1 MAKICPNCKASLP
14 DNIKFCTECGAA
26 VPAAEPVI
34 RQTAP
39 QSIPQTP
46 PVKAATPPPVV
57 TPPPVTAA
65 APAVNGEYIP
75 TKGSKYDPITTKGF
89 IGIGLLMCIPVIGI
103 VLTIVWA
110 CGGCKKINKRNLA
123 RASLIMMAIG
133 LVFSLIFSI
142 AVKAIISSAVEQVEQ
157 ESGISVSALLNGKEE
172 NSAAAESS
180 DIASLLGGIASL
192 SGEGESTASESDLG
206 ELASLLGGIAALSGE
221 GNSGVT
227 NQDIEE
233 LQELQGILEGLEGV
247 TGENGESTAGLDAL
261 LEGAIAANQDAEAA
275 NDGWPSSLRKYPGG
289 TAAAVASYRTE
300 ISSTSLEE
308 MLAWIENLKKDGFA
322 YKDFYD
328 FGMSEE
334 DMLSMNGWWA
344 TDGNIYLS
352 VSYYDGIVTVDH
364 TKELPDLSSYFG

>member
-1 MAKICPNCKASLP
+1 MAKICPNCKASLS
-14 DNIKFCTECGAA
+14 DNIKFCTECGAP
-26 VPAAEPVI
+26 VPAVEPVI

-39 QSIPQTP
+39 QNIPQTP
-46 PVKAATPPPVV
+46 PAKAATPPPVTV
-57 TPPPVTAA
+57 AV
-65 APAVNGEYIP
+65 PAVNGEYIP
-75 TKGSKYDPITTKGF
+75 PKGSKYEPITTKGF

-103 VLTIVWA
+103 VLIIVWA

-133 LVFSLIFSI
+133 LVFSLIFGI
-142 AVKAIISSAVEQVEQ
+142 AVKAIIGSAMDQVEQ
-157 ESGISVSALLNGKEE
+157 ESGISISALLNGKEE
-172 NSAAAESS
+172 NSAAAESG
-180 DIASLLGGIASL
+180 DIASLLGGIAGL
-192 SGEGESTASESDLG
+192 SGEGESAASEANLG
-206 ELASLLGGIAALSGE
+206 ELASLLGGIASLSGE

-247 TGENGESTAGLDAL
+247 TGENGESIEGLEAL

-300 ISSTSLEE
+300 ISGTSLEE
-308 MLAWIENLKKDGFA
+308 MLAWIEDLKKDGFA

-328 FGMSEE
+328 FGMGEE